1 MIVGGPAGP
10 EKEKA
15 VNDVG
20 RLHVL
25 TDTMLQTRFSHVEL
39 ARLAIRGGA
48 DVIQFRHKDSA
59 TNQMIDTARQL
70 KAVCAGMGAE
80 LIINDRIDV
89 AMAID
94 ADGVHLGQGD
104 FPINQARRML
114 GPGKI
119 IGGSADSLAEAL
131 QCQADG
137 ADYVGFGPVFPTT
150 SKDDAGP
157 VTGLEVLAQVCLAL
171 RIPVVAIGGV
181 GPANVARV
189 LRAGARGVAVIGA
202 VCCQQD
208 PEAAT
213 IGLLRAMDQA

>member
-1 MIVGGPAGP
+1 M
-10 EKEKA
+10 
-15 VNDVG
+15 NDVG

-25 TDTMLQTRFSHVEL
+25 TDTVLQTRFSAVEL

-48 DVIQFRHKDSA
+48 DVIQFRQKDGA

-70 KAVCAGMGAE
+70 KAVCAGAGVD

-94 ADGVHLGQGD
+94 ADGVHLGQDD
-104 FPINQARRML
+104 FPINKARRML
-114 GPGKI
+114 GPGMI
-119 IGGSADSLAEAL
+119 IGGSADSLEEAL
-131 QCQADG
+131 QCQAEG
-137 ADYVGFGPVFPTT
+137 ADYVGFGPVFSTT

-157 VTGLEVLAQVCLAL
+157 VAGLAALARVAAEL

-181 GPANVARV
+181 NAGNAAQIMA
-189 LRAGARGVAVIGA
+189 AGAHGLAVISA
-202 VCCQQD
+202 VCCQLD

-213 IGLLRAMDQA
+213 AQLLRAMGLAAAPAAAAQKG

>member
-1 MIVGGPAGP
+1 M
-10 EKEKA
+10 
-15 VNDVG
+15 NDVG

-25 TDTMLQTRFSHVEL
+25 TDTVLQTRFSAVEL

-48 DVIQFRHKDSA
+48 DVIQFRQKDGA

-70 KAVCAGMGAE
+70 KAVCAGAGVD

-94 ADGVHLGQGD
+94 ADGVHLGQDD
-104 FPINQARRML
+104 FPINKARRML
-114 GPGKI
+114 GPGMI
-119 IGGSADSLAEAL
+119 IGGSADSLEEAL
-131 QCQADG
+131 QCQAEG
-137 ADYVGFGPVFPTT
+137 ADYVGFGPVFSTT

-157 VTGLEVLAQVCLAL
+157 VAGLEALARVAAGL

-181 GPANVARV
+181 NAGNAAQIMA
-189 LRAGARGVAVIGA
+189 AGAHGVAVISA
-202 VCCQQD
+202 VCCQLD

-213 IGLLRAMDQA
+213 TALLRAMGLAIPAAAAQKG